1 MVEISNEVK
10 KLFEEKEGP
19 AFIATVDGGGKPNVV
34 SKGSLKVL
42 DDEHLWY
49 IESAGKKTYE
59 NLKKNPHVAVAL
71 ASQEKMGAYQLRG
84 KAELVT
90 EGRLYEQAVKRME
103 EISSKLGVSLPKPIA
118 AIRIK
123 VDEIYSILP
132 GPMGGERFANMHA
145 HVI

>member
-1 MVEISNEVK
+1 MSKTVEIPDEVK
-10 KLFEEKEGP
+10 RLFEEKEGP

-49 IESAGKKTYE
+49 IESTGKKTYE

-71 ASQEKMGAYQLRG
+71 ASQEKMGAYQLKG

-90 EGRLYEQAVKRME
+90 EGSLYEQAVKRME
-103 EISSKLGVSLPKPIA
+103 EISSRLEIPLPKPIA
-118 AIRIK
+118 AVRIK
-123 VDEIYSILP
+123 VDEIYSIMP
-132 GPMGGERFANMHA
+132 GPMAGERIA
-145 HVI
+145 